1 MDTLSVLLRWIHVVA
16 GILWIGFA
24 FFLTLVLYP
33 VVSKLDRDT
42 MTKVMPEFVSR
53 AVFWARSA
61 AIITWVSGLVLLII
75 VFYMGGL
82 MSGDSGME
90 EWGVWQSALSLAVVF
105 GLAYVYDLLAKSSL
119 GQNQKVFAVVG
130 FILIAAATYGFMEIG
145 GFGYRAYVIH
155 VGAVLGTIMA
165 MNGAMRIGPASK
177 KIGSIVKEGG
187 TPDPALLALA
197 ATRSKHVVYL
207 SIPLVWTMINAHTAT
222 PAADSWLYLLG
233 VTLIG
238 WVVVAW
244 AYKLAEKVK

>member
-24 FFLTLVLYP
+24 YFLALVFFP
-33 VVSKLDRDT
+33 VISKLDRDT

-53 AVFWARSA
+53 AVFWARA
-61 AIITWVSGLVLLII
+61 AALITWVAGLVLLII

-82 MSGDSGME
+82 MSGESGME
-90 EWGVWQSALSLAVVF
+90 EWGVWQSVLSLVVVF
-105 GLAYVYDLLAKSSL
+105 GLAYVYDLLAKSPL
-119 GQNQKVFAVVG
+119 GQNQKIFAVVG
-130 FILIAAATYGFMEIG
+130 FVLIAAVTYGFIEIG

-165 MNGAMRIGPASK
+165 MNGAMRIGPASM
-177 KIGSIVKEGG
+177 KISDAVKAGG
-187 TPDPALLALA
+187 PPDPALLALA

-207 SIPLVWTMINAHTAT
+207 SVPLVWTMINAHTAT

-238 WVVVAW
+238 WVAVAW
-244 AYKLAEKVK
+244 VYKLAGKVK